1 MSYAAC
7 IVPAAPVYLNNNHT
21 HEMIN
26 QVLFG
31 ETMVLLQQEK
41 GWTKIKT
48 LHDGYEGWLLSNQVT
63 PVSESEA
70 TKLQVYVLNEDIN
83 TLETD
88 GTSIRVPMA
97 SSLPAYQSGKGL
109 IGEFSYSYL
118 GKHAYLP
125 DRTAIDEAFLR
136 SIVLSWRGAPYLWGG
151 RTILGVDC
159 SGFSQVIYKL
169 CGIQLLRDAH
179 QQATQGRVVDFLQ
192 EAAFGDLA
200 FFDNEEG
207 NIIHVGILLNASEI
221 IHASGKVRV
230 DRIDNAGII
239 NNDSGQRTHQLRII
253 KRYL

>member
-7 IVPAAPVYLNNNHT
+7 IVPAAPVYRTNNHT

-31 ETMVLLQQEK
+31 ETMVLLEQEK
-41 GWTKIKT
+41 GWAKIKT
-48 LHDGYEGWLLSNQVT
+48 LHDGYEGWLLSNQVVA
-63 PVSESEA
+63 VSESQA
-70 TKLQVYVLNEDIN
+70 TNLQVYVLKEDIN
-83 TLETD
+83 TLEIT
-88 GTSIRVPMA
+88 GTSMRVPMA

-109 IGEFSYSYL
+109 IGEFDYSYH
-118 GKHAYLP
+118 GKQAYLP
-125 DRTAIDEAFLR
+125 DRAAIDEAFLR
-136 SIVLSWRGAPYLWGG
+136 SIVLPWRGAPYLWGG

-159 SGFSQVIYKL
+159 SGFSQVICKL

-179 QQATQGRVVDFLQ
+179 QQATQGRIVDFLQ
-192 EAAFGDLA
+192 EVVCGDLA

-207 NIIHVGILLNASEI
+207 SIIHVGILLNASEI
-221 IHASGKVRV
+221 IHAYGKVRI

-239 NNDSGQRTHQLRII
+239 NSDSGQRTHQLRII

>member
-7 IVPAAPVYLNNNHT
+7 IAPAAPVYRNNNHT

-31 ETMVLLQQEK
+31 ETMVLLEQEK
-41 GWTKIKT
+41 EWTKIKT
-48 LHDGYEGWLLSNQVT
+48 LHDGYEGWLLGSQLIAI
-63 PVSESEA
+63 SESEA
-70 TKLQVYVLNEDIN
+70 TKLQAYVLKEDIN
-83 TLETD
+83 TLEIE
-88 GTSIRVPMA
+88 GTSLRVPMG
-97 SSLPAYQSGKGL
+97 SSLPIYQSGKGL
-109 IGEFSYSYL
+109 IGEFSYGYQ

-125 DRTAIDEAFLR
+125 NKALVEEAFLR
-136 SIVLSWRGAPYLWGG
+136 SIVFAWKGAPYLWGG

-192 EAAFGDLA
+192 EAVCGDLA
-200 FFDNEEG
+200 FFDNEDG
-207 NIIHVGILLNASEI
+207 NIIHVGLLLNTSEI

-239 NNDSGQRTHQLRII
+239 NIDSGQRTHKLRII